1 MRVAV
6 LVAEPGLQICKIAL
20 SRVDERRQFLQLRN
34 AHGRLHVGGFE
45 IIANV
50 RIDVFVIVAVRQLS
64 QLPVETLAAG
74 ILFTRSAPAIP
85 SPVAKGFDQRAQQRL
100 VGQDA
105 PAFAH
110 GDVVSRIKADGR
122 EIAEGS
128 DFLSAI
134 G

>member
-1 MRVAV
+1 M
-6 LVAEPGLQICKIAL
+6 QIAL

-74 ILFTRSAPAIP
+74 IPLQERTSNP
-85 SPVAKGFDQRAQQRL
+85 SPVAKGFDSVRSSGLSVKTHRL
-100 VGQDA
+100 R
-105 PAFAH
+105 PW
-110 GDVVSRIKADGR
+110 
-122 EIAEGS
+122 
-128 DFLSAI
+128 
-134 G
+134 